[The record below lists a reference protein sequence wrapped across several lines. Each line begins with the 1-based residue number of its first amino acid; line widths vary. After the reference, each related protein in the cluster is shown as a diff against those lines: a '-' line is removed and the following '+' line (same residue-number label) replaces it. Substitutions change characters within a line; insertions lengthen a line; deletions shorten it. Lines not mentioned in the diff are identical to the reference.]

1 MTRTARLAALG
12 ALLGAVLC
20 TGMVLRTSEAVFTA
34 DTRVPDNAWETGS
47 VSLADDST
55 GSALFATTSYGGGVP
70 GGDGLLTGGDTL
82 TRCLTVTYTGTLTSD
97 VAVRLYATADGT
109 LAPHLDVVVDE
120 GTGSGRGCGSFVASR
135 TLYSG
140 TLAGL
145 ATVAHD
151 GASGLGPWEPG
162 ATGATR
168 VYRFTITVQPVT
180 AAQAAQATASFVW
193 EATG

>member
-47 VSLADDST
+47 VSLDDDST

-70 GGDGLLTGGDTL
+70 GGDGLLTGGDAL
-82 TRCLTVTYTGTLTSD
+82 TRCLTVTYTGTITSG
-97 VAVRLYATADGT
+97 VAVRLYATAAGA
-109 LAPHLDVVVDE
+109 LAPYLDVVVEE
-120 GTGSGRGCGSFVASR
+120 GTGAGRSCAAFVPSR

-140 TLAGL
+140 TLTGL

-151 GASGLGPWEPG
+151 GASGLGPWEP
-162 ATGATR
+162 ATTGATR
-168 VYRFTITVQPVT
+168 VYRFTVTVQPVS
-180 AAQAAQATASFVW
+180 AAQGAQATADLVW